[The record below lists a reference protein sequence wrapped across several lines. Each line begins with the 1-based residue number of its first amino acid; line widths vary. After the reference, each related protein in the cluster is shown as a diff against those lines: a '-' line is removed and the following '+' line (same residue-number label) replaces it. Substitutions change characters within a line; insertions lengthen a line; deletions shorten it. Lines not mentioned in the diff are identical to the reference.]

1 MKLKL
6 DNKSSRKACK
16 LQTKHGKKKS
26 HVNESKSQPEKQNDV
41 ELDLEQEAPTLDE
54 ATVQQH
60 LDSSP
65 PFDCSEVCRFY
76 LFSGNLLFQFL
87 NSCWTFVRSRV
98 VVFILGFFNQIPY
111 NNF

>member
-26 HVNESKSQPEKQNDV
+26 HVNESKSQPTKQNDV

-54 ATVQQH
+54 DPVQQH

-65 PFDCSEVCRFY
+65 PSDCNEVCRFY
-76 LFSGNLLFQFL
+76 LFSRNLCFRFL
-87 NSCWTFVRSRV
+87 YSRWTFFRNCVLS
-98 VVFILGFFNQIPY
+98 FILGFFEPNCV
-111 NNF
+111 